1 MGLHRTL
8 NSFWIETRNRVEI
21 NTCKQVEHWY
31 IVIITKKRLNKGR
44 QIMLQLD
51 GRQHWHHLCNM
62 YPSHPGTQW
71 HWPFTWWI
79 NSILFNTFHLA
90 PTKGQCT
97 WDWIAERAVGFCST
111 QPSGLVFM
119 IRSNWLSCANP
130 SNWGWGVNYYSMYR
144 IMYCMY
150 MGTLL
155 KCLNCFQSR
164 LYSTVP
170 GFWMSA
176 TLITGV
182 GCQQYI
188 RNVLSRLQQCLM
200 LSSVCTL
207 DGSERRRKRM
217 ALLLLAASC

>member
-1 MGLHRTL
+1 MGLHCTL
-8 NSFWIETRNRVEI
+8 NSFWIEKRKSLNKYMQTSWTLLNC
-21 NTCKQVEHWY
+21 NN
-31 IVIITKKRLNKGR
+31 KKRLNKER

-51 GRQHWHHLCNM
+51 GRQLWPFLCNM
-62 YPSHPGTQW
+62 YPFHPGTQW

-97 WDWIAERAVGFCST
+97 WDWIGERAVCFCTT
-111 QPSGLVFM
+111 QHSGLVFM

-130 SNWGWGVNYYSMYR
+130 TNWGWGGVNYYSKYR
-144 IMYCMY
+144 IMYCIY
-150 MGTLL
+150 MGTSL
-155 KCLNCFQSR
+155 KCLYCFQWR
-164 LYSTVP
+164 LYSTVA

-182 GCQQYI
+182 GCQQCI
-188 RNVLSRLQQCLM
+188 KNVLSRLQQCLM
-200 LSSVCTL
+200 LSSGCTL
-207 DGSERRRKRM
+207 DGSERRRRM